1 MNKCTDDW
9 GCVLQTGLHSQEAL
23 LLEGWKEVVQEE
35 GEDDVI
41 VVGLR
46 FYTDLNIPKAQQG
59 LPRCSILAHENSIPR
74 AVTLLD

>member
-1 MNKCTDDW
+1 M
-9 GCVLQTGLHSQEAL
+9 
-23 LLEGWKEVVQEE
+23 VQEE